1 MKKTETGVSE
11 ENPGVTSRD
20 MCIQVYAC
28 APRKDLN
35 HDLSNVNVMQTT
47 NKHFTTAA

>member
-11 ENPGVTSRD
+11 ETPGVTSRC
-20 MCIQVYAC
+20 MHVPQEKIWT
-28 APRKDLN
+28 

-47 NKHFTTAA
+47 KNHFTTAAW